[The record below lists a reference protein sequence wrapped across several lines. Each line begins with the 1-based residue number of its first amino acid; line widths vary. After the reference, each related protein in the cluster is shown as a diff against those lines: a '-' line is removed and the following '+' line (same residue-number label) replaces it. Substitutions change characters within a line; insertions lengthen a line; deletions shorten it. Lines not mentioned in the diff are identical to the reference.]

1 MGQEQYLGFWGPYCL
16 GKVCFLRITSTPPVK
31 GAGKMC
37 ASDGGQHDGDTCDL
51 SEPSWGRVRAC
62 TLHTAHNLLRELR
75 AKTGNRRHRRH
86 RSSVGRY
93 LFSVSYSLQTAVP
106 VGPDYHPPSRSRQV
120 APGIVARPL
129 PNLQMQM
136 AFSACCHGAT
146 SDLHATMCR
155 YISLFGAWISG

>member
-1 MGQEQYLGFWGPYCL
+1 
-16 GKVCFLRITSTPPVK
+16 
-31 GAGKMC
+31 MC
-37 ASDGGQHDGDTCDL
+37 
-51 SEPSWGRVRAC
+51 EPAHC

-106 VGPDYHPPSRSRQV
+106 VGPDNHPPSRSRQV

-129 PNLQMQM
+129 PSLQMQM
-136 AFSACCHGAT
+136 AFQRMLPRCHLRLACNDVQVHFPVWCLDIGLADSPAQKWKTGRRPPGA
-146 SDLHATMCR
+146 SWGMPQPPFEKSWVSRLR
-155 YISLFGAWISG
+155 ESGG